1 MKTIRIVFKIL
12 IVNTLIITFMSQ
24 VYSQD
29 NFVTDKIPAKGGDIE
44 ITFIG
49 HGSLMIKFDNKF
61 IQVDPYSALA
71 DYAIFPRADL
81 ILLTHHHG
89 DHLDLKAIDKVVD
102 SKTQFIV
109 TEKCR
114 NTLEKFP
121 GVNVMRNGDKFE
133 ISGIEIMAVPAYNIQ
148 HKRESG
154 GVFHPKGEGNGYVL
168 DIGGKLI
175 YIAGDT
181 EDIPEMNELKGIDIA
196 FLPMNLPY
204 TMTPEMV
211 ANAARIIKPG
221 ILYPYHFG
229 DTDTRKL
236 IDLLKNEK
244 EIEVRIRNMK

>member
-1 MKTIRIVFKIL
+1 M
-12 IVNTLIITFMSQ
+12 
-24 VYSQD
+24 YSQD
-29 NFVTDKIPAKGGDIE
+29 KFVTDKFPAKGGDIE

-49 HGSLMIKFDNKF
+49 HGSLMIKYNNNI

-89 DHLDLKAIDKVVD
+89 DHLDLKAIDKVGD

-109 TEKCR
+109 TEKCI
-114 NTLEKFP
+114 NPLEKFP

-133 ISGIEIMAVPAYNIQ
+133 IPGIEIMAVPAYNIQ

-211 ANAARIIKPG
+211 ANAARIIRPG

-236 IDLLKNEK
+236 VDLLKDEK
-244 EIEVRIRNMK
+244 DIEVRIRNMK